1 MTHVSGMDPM
11 DHGGQ
16 RGNRTPDTRIFNP
29 LLYQLS
35 YLASKSRPRI
45 EQKYWNAVNLKVEHI
60 PQVLHILGYQ
70 KNDAFLASEISEHP
84 DPSS

>member
-1 MTHVSGMDPM
+1 MTHVSGMDLT
-11 DHGGQ
+11 DNGGQ